1 MSILRSDILYTIFK
15 VCGNDFETYL
25 GEVLGI
31 QGSPT
36 EGTTNTT
43 KGRGVDL
50 PNGQGV

>member
-36 EGTTNTT
+36 EGTT